1 MKRKEE
7 PLRNHPGIYKRF
19 TFDETSQKWID
30 TGKYRAIRKIIE
42 NGQPK
47 KQAAVFD
54 NIEDAKSYRLGILK
68 KKVEGNNVHHSSSD
82 GPNNRYT
89 FKALVEEWK
98 SLHYLQIELTS
109 QQMYETR
116 LPHLQFLE
124 DCNVD
129 DITTQTITSLVKH
142 WASED
147 YPKSKDRQTF
157 EKELDLIKV
166 ILNFYKRHRDNR
178 FFVPILPDH
187 YKAADIAKKVKPPVR
202 GLKQVDLGKFLTA
215 MREKYPQN
223 YVLALVQLGLGLRIS
238 ETLALHWDDLDLEKG
253 IVTVSRSVGWNK
265 ERKTLFLKS
274 RKNRKELTV
283 ALPALLIQELSCW
296 KAQRDGNSPLI
307 FHRGGQLIKRQQV
320 SKAYNRVLTA
330 LGITYVTGTH
340 MLRKT
345 SGTLAR
351 KITGDVYAASKL
363 LDHSSVSITE
373 KYYQEELDEDKVM
386 VANALNGVM
395 AGFVGEFGGNL
406 SQKMGEKKN
415 PVPQRPPRGSRPI
428 LSVVKSSS

>member
-1 MKRKEE
+1 
-7 PLRNHPGIYKRF
+7 
-19 TFDETSQKWID
+19 
-30 TGKYRAIRKIIE
+30 
-42 NGQPK
+42 
-47 KQAAVFD
+47 
-54 NIEDAKSYRLGILK
+54 
-68 KKVEGNNVHHSSSD
+68 
-82 GPNNRYT
+82 
-89 FKALVEEWK
+89 
-98 SLHYLQIELTS
+98 
-109 QQMYETR
+109 
-116 LPHLQFLE
+116 
-124 DCNVD
+124 
-129 DITTQTITSLVKH
+129 
-142 WASED
+142 
-147 YPKSKDRQTF
+147 
-157 EKELDLIKV
+157 
-166 ILNFYKRHRDNR
+166 
-178 FFVPILPDH
+178 
-187 YKAADIAKKVKPPVR
+187 
-202 GLKQVDLGKFLTA
+202 

-283 ALPALLIQELSCW
+283 ALTDLLIQELSCW

-406 SQKMGEKKN
+406 SQKMGEKKKSCPPTSPTRLSSD
-415 PVPQRPPRGSRPI
+415 PVCS
-428 LSVVKSSS
+428 

>member
-19 TFDETSQKWID
+19 TFDETSGKWID

-47 KQAAVFD
+47 KQAGVFG
-54 NIEDAKSYRLGILK
+54 NIEDAKAFRMGTLNK
-68 KKVEGNNVHHSSSD
+68 TVVGNNVHHVSAED
-82 GPNNRYT
+82 PNNRYT
-89 FKALVEEWK
+89 FKALIQEWK

-116 LPHLQFLE
+116 LPHLQFIE
-124 DCNVD
+124 NCNVE
-129 DITTQTITSLVKH
+129 DITTQTITALVKY
-142 WASED
+142 WASKD

-166 ILNFYKRHRDNR
+166 ILNFYKRHRSNQY
-178 FFVPILPDH
+178 FVPILPDH
-187 YKAADIAKKVKPPVR
+187 YKAADIAKKVKSPVR
-202 GLKQVDLGKFLTA
+202 GLRQDDLGRFLNA
-215 MREKYPQN
+215 MRERYPQN
-223 YVLALVQLGLGLRIS
+223 YVLGLVQLGLGLRIS
-238 ETLALHWDDLDLEKG
+238 ETLALHWDDVDLEKG
-253 IVTVSRSVGWNK
+253 TVTVHRSVGWNK
-265 ERKTLFLKS
+265 EKRSLFLKS
-274 RKNRKELTV
+274 RKNRKELRV
-283 ALPALLIQELSCW
+283 ALPALLIQELSRW
-296 KAQRDGNSPLI
+296 KAQRDHNSPLV

-320 SKAYNRVLTA
+320 SKAYNRVLVA

-373 KYYQEELDEDKVM
+373 SITRRSWTRTK
-386 VANALNGVM
+386 
-395 AGFVGEFGGNL
+395 
-406 SQKMGEKKN
+406 
-415 PVPQRPPRGSRPI
+415 
-428 LSVVKSSS
+428 